1 MSMDYREKKLN
12 MRNAANG
19 NFRGQQRGG
28 FDRNGG
34 RDQFF
39 ETGDPSKLGSEFYN
53 PYTFIPFPE
62 KIDRKNDPSYLTVDE
77 KEKNRYTGVLDLSVK
92 NISPLLTSEAEP
104 FNKQY
109 DSEGKEK
116 KDIHKEYHAMTM
128 GNDVVLPATSVRG
141 GLRTLMTVLVGG
153 TLGYMDRHLHLCQ
166 GRDVHCGPI
175 YEKTGE
181 YDEHHKP
188 KMALND
194 RKAFLARVVKAGGLG
209 HSGEI
214 ELGESGIFEFP
225 KLERLLGS
233 KKVRECR
240 PTTSKQRLFVD
251 DPHNPKRYKIIGE
264 KQTVDE
270 SLPYEIKLSGDMRQR
285 FNSIK
290 KEGYFKSVGNKP
302 IELPAE
308 FWEDYSARNRNGARS
323 ELKANDLVWIEPIDS
338 DAKSITSAQ
347 EIKSIQWAR
356 WGRCGQKFE
365 DVLGNYSCVKPDA
378 QNPDGK
384 VDSVTD
390 LWGQVHL
397 NNSVEKT
404 PPPNLIGKTFASRI
418 RIHNLVFENES
429 KNVETVTLAPL
440 SMPHPGCIAMYRSG
454 KADSVNKLSPLNGYK
469 VYRNSLDR
477 GENAPW
483 LFSTQGVYEE
493 GQLKDPKCKMNKTV
507 ELLKEGTEGRL
518 KISFRSLSKKEL
530 AMLLLV
536 CSVDWKLGGG
546 KPLGLGHCRVTKLA
560 CRDEFGSEIFP
571 TLHTSDGNIQL
582 PDEYTSLVRDMN
594 ISNRIKMYK
603 DSQVPVKKLRYPR
616 AAEGKYNEEHKLG
629 IRREALLWFERHA
642 RPKTNGT
649 GLVTS
654 IINYVEYPGQVLGNM
669 ANGNKPLYG
678 YDLYSNQVKKIKAP
692 GGEKKMLENARP
704 FNSQTDIGDGVVRE
718 NNSPN
723 AQTRQN
729 DRNKRGF

>member
-1 MSMDYREKKLN
+1 
-12 MRNAANG
+12 
-19 NFRGQQRGG
+19 
-28 FDRNGG
+28 
-34 RDQFF
+34 
-39 ETGDPSKLGSEFYN
+39 
-53 PYTFIPFPE
+53 
-62 KIDRKNDPSYLTVDE
+62 
-77 KEKNRYTGVLDLSVK
+77 
-92 NISPLLTSEAEP
+92 
-104 FNKQY
+104 
-109 DSEGKEK
+109 
-116 KDIHKEYHAMTM
+116 
-128 GNDVVLPATSVRG
+128 
-141 GLRTLMTVLVGG
+141 MTVLVGG

-194 RKAFLARVVKAGGLG
+194 RKAFLARVVKAGGFG

-214 ELGESGIFEFP
+214 ELGESGIFELP
-225 KLERLLGS
+225 KLERLIGW
-233 KKVRECR
+233 KKIGDLR

-251 DPHNPKRYKIIGE
+251 NPHNPTLYKIVKE

-270 SLPYEIKLSGDMRQR
+270 SLLYEIKLSGNMKQR
-285 FNSIK
+285 PNSVK
-290 KEGYFKSVGNKP
+290 REGYFRSVGNRL

-323 ELKANDLVWIEPIDS
+323 ELKANDLVWIEPVDPDIE
-338 DAKSITSAQ
+338 SITSAQ

-365 DVLGNYSCVKPDA
+365 NALGNYSCVKPDC
-378 QNPDGK
+378 QNPDGM

-397 NNSVEKT
+397 DDLV
-404 PPPNLIGKTFASRI
+404 GKTFASRI
-418 RIHNLVFENES
+418 RVHNLIFENES

-454 KADSVNKLSPLNGYK
+454 KADSINKLSPLNGYK

-560 CRDEFGSEIFP
+560 CRDEFGTEIFP
-571 TLHTSDGNIQL
+571 ALCNSDSNIPL
-582 PDEYTSLVRDMN
+582 PDDYAALIRDMN
-594 ISNRIKMYK
+594 ISSRVKMYK
-603 DSQVPVKKLRYPR
+603 DSQVPVKNLRYPR
-616 AAEGKYNEEHKLG
+616 AAEGKYNAEDKLG

-642 RPKTNGT
+642 KPKTSGSGLGS

-654 IINYVEYPGQVLGNM
+654 IINAVEYPGQVLGNM
-669 ANGNKPLYG
+669 L
-678 YDLYSNQVKKIKAP
+678 
-692 GGEKKMLENARP
+692 
-704 FNSQTDIGDGVVRE
+704 
-718 NNSPN
+718 
-723 AQTRQN
+723 
-729 DRNKRGF
+729 